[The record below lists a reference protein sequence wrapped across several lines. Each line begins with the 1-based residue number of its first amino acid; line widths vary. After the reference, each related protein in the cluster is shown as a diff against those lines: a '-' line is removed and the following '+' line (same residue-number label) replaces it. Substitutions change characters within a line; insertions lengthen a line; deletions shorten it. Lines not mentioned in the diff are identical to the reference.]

1 MLFVPL
7 PSRAL
12 LSLITL
18 TSCAAHPALDAGI
31 DAGVDSTA
39 MDARSPS
46 DARAATDAQGIDR
59 AQPAT
64 DAQATDAQ
72 TPDAA
77 ITDAATPVATDWT
90 AQVLYLALPDR
101 FTNGDPSNDSLGAAD
116 CFAPTDPRRFHGG
129 DLAGTGARLDYLRAL
144 GASALWITPVYQQ
157 IARRPSGAC
166 GYHGYWPDFADPDDG
181 AIDPRFGTESDLRAL
196 IDAAHARSMRFV
208 MDMVVNHTGSSARLV
223 SQRPAWFHDPATCAA
238 LGPAEVFCP
247 IGSSLPDLA
256 QERGDVAD
264 YLSAQSA
271 RWASRFAI
279 DAVRMDT
286 AKHVPAVFFRDRWAP
301 AVRAAR
307 PDVHLIAEVF
317 SEGSARDLQ
326 PMLAAGFDSAFD
338 FALRRALRDT
348 FALGGSVDAVAS
360 RVLDTIAVLGP
371 ARARLL
377 TTMLDNHDVP
387 RFASDTLASAANN
400 GAVAAAR
407 YRLAMVALMTLPGV
421 PQLYYGNEIALLG
434 GADPRQPTR
443 HARVG
448 LRRRRPRPRRARRD
462 RDAARAQRNLVA
474 HQRARAA
481 AHEQQRPRP
490 RRVRRALAAKQR
502 PQRARVLAQRRRRA
516 RRRPHQQRRR
526 RSGAHQRPAS
536 RKRSDFCGR
545 SRCLLR
551 RTRARSARH
560 RGRTGLAHDHQRRAP
575 SAPAPAL
582 RRRVRAAVMS
592 EERECV

>member
-434 GADPRQPTR
+434 GADPDN
-443 HARVG
+443 
-448 LRRRRPRPRRARRD
+448 RRD
-462 RDAARAQRNLVA
+462 MPAWAFDADA
-474 HQRARAA
+474 RARAA
-481 AHEQQRPRP
+481 PAATETLPEPNATWSLTSALARLRTSNSALARGAYVELWRQNSGPNVLGFLRSDGVE
-490 RRVRRALAAKQR
+490 RVVVLINNGAVEAGPINVPLRANGAISAADRAAFSDGRALVQLVTA
-502 PQRARVLAQRRRRA
+502 
-516 RRRPHQQRRR
+516 
-526 RSGAHQRPAS
+526 GAPAS
-536 RKRSDFCGR
+536 LTITNGALPVRLPP
-545 SRCLLR
+545 RC
-551 RTRARSARH
+551 A
-560 RGRTGLAHDHQRRAP
+560 GVY
-575 SAPAPAL
+575 AL
-582 RRRVRAAVMS
+582 R
-592 EERECV
+592 